1 MKRIVRLTESD
12 LTRIVKR
19 VIKESLPENMIS
31 LNPQPVVQYNTIV
44 KYMVVG
50 NTTPKKYKLEGY
62 KMEGYEKKNSR
73 YLYTCEDRTLY
84 KYDTVKPPLKQTYTK
99 IMLSDNEKIRLSK
112 SLPCRS

>member
-31 LNPQPVVQYNTIV
+31 LNPQPVVQDNTIER
-44 KYMVVG
+44 YMEVG
-50 NTTPKKYKLEGY
+50 MTKPKKYKLEGY
-62 KMEGYEKKNSR
+62 KMEGYGKKISK

-84 KYDTVKPPLKQTYTK
+84 EYEVVKPPLKQTYTK
-99 IMLSDNEKIRLSK
+99 ISLSDNEKIRLSK